1 MARKKGRRSKPYKL
15 NLKKDTI
22 NSILAV
28 VIMGLGGLIAISFTQ
43 QGAFLTKIY
52 ETGLFF
58 LGWPLILLPFIFIV
72 GGLMLTHAKLA
83 IASPHVLLGS
93 VITMISLAGLSGAG
107 SLGFGIKD
115 SITSLISLPGAILFF
130 LVGTIIGL
138 FILFET
144 SIEDFIA
151 FLQESSGKFSGISGK
166 IKLPFPAKTSSN
178 TLTTKTGTV
187 KITGGEDLVTTSQAQ
202 HHSFDPSKIL
212 FKEAKSTQAIA
223 QPAKGTPAGATP
235 GVWQNPPLE
244 LLSSQKLGK
253 ADRGD
258 INKNIEIIQNTLG
271 SFGIQANV
279 TEVHKGPA
287 VTQYALAIAMGTKLS
302 KIIALGSD
310 LALALSA
317 PQGQIRIEA
326 PIPGRDLVGIE
337 IPNRSLEFVTL
348 REMLQAQAM
357 QNLKSKTVVSLGLD
371 VSGQAVVTDISKMPH
386 VLIAGTTGS
395 GKSVLMNSIVSS
407 ILFRASPEEV
417 KFIMVDPKRVE
428 LTPYNDIPHL
438 LTPVIT
444 DVDKVANALGWA
456 VSEME
461 RRYRTFQEMGVK
473 SISAYNE
480 LSGFQAMHY
489 IVILIDEM
497 ADIMMSKNANDVEHN
512 IVRLAQMA
520 RATGIHLVLATQ
532 RPSVNVLTGLIK
544 ANIPA
549 RIAFQVT
556 SMTDSRVIIDMPGA
570 EKLLGKGD
578 MLFIPP
584 DSAKPTRIQGA
595 FVSEKEIRNLIDFIH
610 KSGIKAEIDETVTK
624 SHGGKGNVEIG
635 GHPMGNVDEKFEE
648 AAYLCIS
655 EGKGSASLLQ
665 RRLEVGYARAARILD
680 QLEQSGVLAHAEG
693 NKPRE
698 VIVNSLDEI
707 FPRNESSEAN

>member
-1 MARKKGRRSKPYKL
+1 MARKKGRRSKPYKI

-28 VIMGLGGLIAISFTQ
+28 VIMGIGGLIAISFSQ
-43 QGAFLTKIY
+43 QGVFLTKIY
-52 ETGLFF
+52 EIGLQFI
-58 LGWPLILLPFIFIV
+58 GWPLIFLPFIFIV
-72 GGLMLTHAKLA
+72 GGLMLTSAKLA

-93 VITMISLAGLSGAG
+93 VISMISLAGLSGAG
-107 SLGFGIKD
+107 SIGFGIKD

-130 LVGTIIGL
+130 LIGTVIGL

-151 FLQESSGKFSGISGK
+151 FLQDSTGKLSGLSGKM
-166 IKLPFPAKTSSN
+166 KLPFPTKSN
-178 TLTTKTGTV
+178 GSVFPVKTGTV
-187 KITGGEDLVTTSQAQ
+187 KITGGEDLVAAPV
-202 HHSFDPSKIL
+202 HHIFDPSKIL
-212 FKEAKSTQAIA
+212 VKEAKSTLA
-223 QPAKGTPAGATP
+223 PTSPNKDVPAGATP
-235 GVWQNPPLE
+235 GVWQNPPLD
-244 LLSSQKLGK
+244 LLSNQKLGK

-271 SFGIQANV
+271 SFGIQAQV

-287 VTQYALAIAMGTKLS
+287 VTQYAMSIAMGTKLS

-348 REMLQAQAM
+348 REMLQASAM
-357 QNLKSKTVVSLGLD
+357 QNVKSKTVVSLGLD
-371 VSGQAVVTDISKMPH
+371 VSGQAVVTDIAKMPH

-497 ADIMMSKNANDVEHN
+497 ADIMMSKNASDVEHN

-544 ANIPA
+544 ANVPA

-584 DSAKPTRIQGA
+584 ESAKPTRIQGA

-624 SHGGKGNVEIG
+624 PQAGKGEVSAS
-635 GHPMGNVDEKFEE
+635 GHSLGNVDEKFEE
-648 AAYLCIS
+648 AAYLCIA

-680 QLEQSGVLAHAEG
+680 QLEQAGVLAHAEG

-698 VIVNSLDEI
+698 VIVSSLDEV
-707 FPRNESSEAN
+707 FGRGDSEDA

>member
-1 MARKKGRRSKPYKL
+1 MARKKGRRSKPYKI

-28 VIMGLGGLIAISFTQ
+28 LIMGIGGLIAVSFSQ
-43 QGAFLTKIY
+43 QGVFLTKVY
-52 ETGLFF
+52 ELGQTF
-58 LGWPLILLPFIFIV
+58 LGWPLIFLPFIFIC
-72 GGLMLTHAKLA
+72 GGLMLTSAKLP
-83 IASPHVLLGS
+83 IANPHVLLGS
-93 VITMISLAGLSGAG
+93 VISMISLSGLTGSG
-107 SLGFGIKD
+107 SLGFGIRD
-115 SITSLISLPGAILFF
+115 SITTLISLPGAIVFF
-130 LVGTIIGL
+130 LVGTTIGF

-144 SIEDFIA
+144 SIEDLIA
-151 FLQESSGKFSGISGK
+151 LIQTSKDKMSGLGDKLKNPFGKSGS
-166 IKLPFPAKTSSN
+166 TSSN
-178 TLTTKTGTV
+178 SFPIKNTSV
-187 KITGGEDLVTTSQAQ
+187 KITGGEDFTAPATN
-202 HHSFDPSKIL
+202 HHTFDPSKIL
-212 FKEAKSTQAIA
+212 IKEAKIPQVETVTS
-223 QPAKGTPAGATP
+223 KSETPGAAP
-235 GVWQNPPLE
+235 GVWHNPPLD
-244 LLSSQKLGK
+244 LLSNQKLGK

-258 INKNIEIIQNTLG
+258 INKNIETIQNTLS
-271 SFGIQANV
+271 SFGIQAQV

-287 VTQYALAIAMGTKLS
+287 VTQYALSIAMGTKLS
-302 KIIALGSD
+302 KISALQSD

-317 PQGQIRIEA
+317 PQGQLRIEA

-337 IPNRSLEFVTL
+337 LPNRSLEFVNL
-348 REMLQAQAM
+348 REMLQSPAM
-357 QNLKSKTVVSLGLD
+357 QANKSRTAVSLGLD
-371 VSGQAVVTDISKMPH
+371 VSGQPVVTDISKMPH

-395 GKSVLMNSIVSS
+395 GKSVLMNTIVSS

-444 DVDKVANALGWA
+444 DVEKVANALAWA
-456 VSEME
+456 VAEME
-461 RRYRTFQEMGVK
+461 RRYRLFQEVGVK
-473 SISAYNE
+473 NISGYHE
-480 LSGFQAMHY
+480 MSGFQAMHY

-497 ADIMMSKNANDVEHN
+497 ADIMMSKNAADVEHN

-556 SMTDSRVIIDMPGA
+556 SMMDSRVIIDSPGA

-584 DSAKPTRIQGA
+584 ESSKPSRIQGA
-595 FVSEKEIRNLIDFIH
+595 FVSEKEIKSLIEFIR
-610 KSGIKAEIDETVTK
+610 GTGVKAQMDETVTK
-624 SHGGKGNVEIG
+624 SKGGKGEISIG
-635 GHPMGNVDEKFEE
+635 GKSLGNVDEKFEE
-648 AAYLCIS
+648 AAYLVIA

-680 QLEQSGVLAHAEG
+680 QLEQAGVLAHTDG
-693 NKPRE
+693 NKPRD
-698 VIVNSLDEI
+698 VLVNSLDEI
-707 FPRNESSEAN
+707 MPRSESGE

>member
-1 MARKKGRRSKPYKL
+1 MARKKGRRSKPYKI

-28 VIMGLGGLIAISFTQ
+28 VIMGIGGLIAISFSQ
-43 QGAFLTKIY
+43 QGVFLTKIY
-52 ETGLFF
+52 EIGLQFI
-58 LGWPLILLPFIFIV
+58 GWPLIFLPFIFIV
-72 GGLMLTHAKLA
+72 GGLMLTSAKLA

-93 VITMISLAGLSGAG
+93 VISMISLAGLSGAG
-107 SLGFGIKD
+107 SIGFGIKD

-130 LVGTIIGL
+130 LIGTVIGL

-151 FLQESSGKFSGISGK
+151 FLQDSTGKLSGLSGKM
-166 IKLPFPAKTSSN
+166 KLPFPAKANGSVFPV
-178 TLTTKTGTV
+178 KTGTV
-187 KITGGEDLVTTSQAQ
+187 KITGGEDLVSAPV

-212 FKEAKSTQAIA
+212 VKEAKSTLA
-223 QPAKGTPAGATP
+223 PTTPNKDVPAGATP
-235 GVWQNPPLE
+235 GVWQNPPLD
-244 LLSSQKLGK
+244 LLSNQKLGK

-271 SFGIQANV
+271 SFGIQAQV

-287 VTQYALAIAMGTKLS
+287 VTQYAMSIAMGTKLS

-348 REMLQAQAM
+348 REMLQASAM
-357 QNLKSKTVVSLGLD
+357 QNVKSKTVVSLGLD
-371 VSGQAVVTDISKMPH
+371 VSGQAVVTDIAKMPH

-497 ADIMMSKNANDVEHN
+497 ADIMMSKNASDVEHN

-544 ANIPA
+544 ANVPA

-584 DSAKPTRIQGA
+584 ESAKPTRIQGA

-624 SHGGKGNVEIG
+624 PQAGKGEVSAS
-635 GHPMGNVDEKFEE
+635 GHSLGNVDEKFEE
-648 AAYLCIS
+648 AAYLCIA

-680 QLEQSGVLAHAEG
+680 QLEQAGVLAHAEG

-698 VIVNSLDEI
+698 VVVSSLDEV
-707 FPRNESSEAN
+707 FGRGDSQDA

>member
-1 MARKKGRRSKPYKL
+1 MARKKGRRSKPYKI

-22 NSILAV
+22 NSVLAV
-28 VIMGLGGLIAISFTQ
+28 LIMGIGGLIAVSFSQ
-43 QGAFLTKIY
+43 QGIFLTKIY
-52 ETGLFF
+52 ELGQGF
-58 LGWPLILLPFIFIV
+58 LGWPLIFLPFIFIS
-72 GGLMLTHAKLA
+72 GGLMLTSAKLPVA
-83 IASPHVLLGS
+83 NPHVLLGS
-93 VITMISLAGLSGAG
+93 VISMISLAGLSGSG
-107 SLGFGIKD
+107 TLGFGIRD
-115 SITSLISLPGAILFF
+115 SITTLISFPGAIIFF
-130 LVGTIIGL
+130 LVGTAIGF

-144 SIEDFIA
+144 SIEDLLNFIHTSK
-151 FLQESSGKFSGISGK
+151 EKMSGLGD
-166 IKLPFPAKTSSN
+166 KLKNPFEKKPSLPGTFPLKN
-178 TLTTKTGTV
+178 TTV
-187 KITGGEDLVTTSQAQ
+187 KITGGEDLSTPATT

-212 FKEAKSTQAIA
+212 IKEAKIPQVEVNTAKSST
-223 QPAKGTPAGATP
+223 PGAAP
-235 GVWQNPPLE
+235 GVWHNPPME
-244 LLSSQKLGK
+244 LLSNQKLGK

-258 INKNIEIIQNTLG
+258 INKNIETIQNTLG
-271 SFGIQANV
+271 SFGIQAQV

-287 VTQYALAIAMGTKLS
+287 VTQYALSIAMGTKLS
-302 KIIALGSD
+302 KISALQSD

-317 PQGQIRIEA
+317 PQGQLRIET

-337 IPNRSLEFVTL
+337 LPNRSLEFVNL
-348 REMLQAQAM
+348 REMLQSPVM
-357 QNLKSKTVVSLGLD
+357 QSTKSKTAVSLGLD
-371 VSGQAVVTDISKMPH
+371 VSGQPVITDISKMPH

-395 GKSVLMNSIVSS
+395 GKSVLMNSIISS

-444 DVDKVANALGWA
+444 DVEKVANALGWA
-456 VSEME
+456 IAEME
-461 RRYRTFQEMGVK
+461 RRYRVFQEVGVK
-473 SISAYNE
+473 NIVGYHE
-480 LSGFQAMHY
+480 MSGFQAMHY
-489 IVILIDEM
+489 IIILIDEM
-497 ADIMMSKNANDVEHN
+497 ADIMMSKNAADIEHN

-556 SMTDSRVIIDMPGA
+556 SMMDSRVIIDSPGA

-584 DSAKPTRIQGA
+584 ESSKPSRIQGA
-595 FVSEKEIRNLIDFIH
+595 FVSDKETKALIEFIRNT
-610 KSGIKAEIDETVTK
+610 GVKAQLDETVTK
-624 SHGGKGNVEIG
+624 AKAGKNEFSVGGKSL
-635 GHPMGNVDEKFEE
+635 GNVDEKFEE

-680 QLEQSGVLAHAEG
+680 QLEQAGVLAHAEG
-693 NKPRE
+693 NKPRD
-698 VIVNSLDEI
+698 VIVSSLEDI
-707 FPRNESSEAN
+707 MPRKDSSEE